1 MVDPAVDSMI
11 EESSSK
17 YALVV
22 AVARRARELVDG
34 DDLDARAYPV
44 THALWEMANGYV
56 GVDDW
61 SETYAYG
68 PPASDDEAQ
77 ESYGSVTADAVD
89 RRADKRTF
97 PRAQASTRGQ

>member
-61 SETYAYG
+61 SETYGYG
-68 PPASDDEAQ
+68 PSGADEETEDYGTVLADDA
-77 ESYGSVTADAVD
+77 GDARAGKTTAPSA
-89 RRADKRTF
+89 KRS
-97 PRAQASTRGQ
+97 RKQ

>member
-61 SETYAYG
+61 SETYGYG
-68 PPASDDEAQ
+68 PQPEGDGEDAA
-77 ESYGSVTADAVD
+77 ESYGSVLVEETGPAEGASDETPD
-89 RRADKRTF
+89 
-97 PRAQASTRGQ
+97 PRH

>member
-1 MVDPAVDSMI
+1 MVDPAVDGMI

-61 SETYAYG
+61 SETYGYG
-68 PPASDDEAQ
+68 PAAEGEETA
-77 ESYGSVTADAVD
+77 ESYGSMVADEVSPAGNHPGGE
-89 RRADKRTF
+89 
-97 PRAQASTRGQ
+97 PRDGQ